1 MEHESDSD
9 TDCNWW
15 ARYSHQRIGTGI
27 GGLGN
32 KRTSGNYSNYSIV
45 KIGHNSEKT
54 PGDMRRFAVSQT
66 PVKSH
71 QLTLT

>member
-9 TDCNWW
+9 TRCNWN

-32 KRTSGNYSNYSIV
+32 KRMSGDHLDYSIEISQNTG
-45 KIGHNSEKT
+45 KS
-54 PGDMRRFAVSQT
+54 PGDLLSLKPQ
-66 PVKSH
+66 
-71 QLTLT
+71 